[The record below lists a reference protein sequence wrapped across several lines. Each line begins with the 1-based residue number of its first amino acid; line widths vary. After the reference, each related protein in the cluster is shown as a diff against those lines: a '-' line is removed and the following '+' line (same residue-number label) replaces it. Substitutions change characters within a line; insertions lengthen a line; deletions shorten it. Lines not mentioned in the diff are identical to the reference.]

1 MKLNAGNE
9 IPLYQQ
15 LKEEIKAAIKNGTF
29 PSGTKIPTES
39 ELSEKFNVSRI
50 TVRRAVQELCQEDY
64 LSKKQGKGTFV
75 KHTKV
80 KRKIEHLLSFGE
92 ACKANGMVPSRLV
105 TKRKLVKLSEEDAQ
119 VMGVETGSTAVYT
132 QRINL
137 ADGFPIMCEN
147 NYFPYPKYEFLLD
160 ETLDGSL
167 YQLLGEK
174 YNIIISSSAN
184 SYLDIV
190 RASGDLSKVLNV
202 PNGEPLFF
210 LYTEIHDA
218 EHQLVHIGKQYIV
231 GDQYRFYL
239 EDYTKES

>member
-1 MKLNAGNE
+1 MKLDSGNE
-9 IPLYQQ
+9 TPLYQQ
-15 LKEEIKAAIKNGTF
+15 LKEEIKTAIKDGTF
-29 PSGTKIPTES
+29 QSGTKIPTES
-39 ELSEKFNVSRI
+39 ELSEKFDVSRI

-64 LSKKQGKGTFV
+64 LTKKQGKGTFV

-105 TKRKLVKLSEEDAQ
+105 TKRKLVKLSEEDAS
-119 VMGVETGSTAVYT
+119 VMGVAPGSTAVYT

-147 NYFPYPKYEFLLD
+147 NYYPYPKYTFLLD

-167 YQLLGEK
+167 YQLLEENYNTTIK
-174 YNIIISSSAN
+174 YSSN

-190 RASGDLSKVLNV
+190 RSSGDLSNVLNV

-210 LYTEIHDA
+210 LYTEILDQDHN
-218 EHQLVHIGKQYIV
+218 LVHIGKQYII

-239 EDYTKES
+239 EDYTK

>member
-15 LKEEIKAAIKNGTF
+15 LKEEIKAGIKNGTF

-39 ELSEKFNVSRI
+39 ELSEKFKVSRI
-50 TVRRAVQELCQEDY
+50 TVRRAVEELCQEEY
-64 LSKKQGKGTFV
+64 LTKKQGKGTFV

-92 ACKANGMVPSRLV
+92 ACRANGMVPSRMT
-105 TKRKLVKLSEEDAQ
+105 TKRKLVKLSEEDAK
-119 VMGVETGSTAVYT
+119 VMGVEPGSMAVYT

-147 NYFPYPKYEFLLD
+147 NYFPYPKYSFLL
-160 ETLDGSL
+160 EEPLDGSL
-167 YQLLGEK
+167 YQLLEDH
-174 YNIIISSSAN
+174 YNIIIKSSSN
-184 SYLDIV
+184 SYLDLV
-190 RASGDLSKVLNV
+190 RASGDLSRVLHV

-218 EHQLVHIGKQYIV
+218 DHQLVHIGRQYIV
-231 GDQYRFYL
+231 GEQYRFYL
-239 EDYTKES
+239 DDYSKE